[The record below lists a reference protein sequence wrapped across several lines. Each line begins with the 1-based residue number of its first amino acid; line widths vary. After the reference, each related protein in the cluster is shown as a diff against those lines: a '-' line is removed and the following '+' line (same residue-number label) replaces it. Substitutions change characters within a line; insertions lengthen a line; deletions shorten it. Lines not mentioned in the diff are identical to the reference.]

1 MAIISRNGK
10 PFSSCKDSS
19 SIYCVFYAIM
29 EFPNI
34 LLLVRESFKTRIVSW
49 LYCNSA
55 VCCTLFI
62 CNVWEDICHF
72 QVSGILVCEAGCI
85 LENLDTYLAN
95 HGYSLLFASICY
107 MVFCMLDC
115 LTMLNFLAFAEVVYY
130 FVNIFLYILGL

>member
-1 MAIISRNGK
+1 M
-10 PFSSCKDSS
+10 
-19 SIYCVFYAIM
+19 
-29 EFPNI
+29 
-34 LLLVRESFKTRIVSW
+34 SW

-72 QVSGILVCEAGCI
+72 QVCGILVCEAGCI

-115 LTMLNFLAFAEVVYY
+115 LKMLNFLAFAEVVCY
-130 FVNIFLYILGL
+130 FVNIFLYLLGL